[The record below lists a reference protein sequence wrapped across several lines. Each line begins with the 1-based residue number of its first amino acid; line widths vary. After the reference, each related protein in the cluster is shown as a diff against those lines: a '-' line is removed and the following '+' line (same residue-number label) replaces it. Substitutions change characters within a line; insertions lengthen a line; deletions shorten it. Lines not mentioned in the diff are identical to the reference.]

1 MCAQNSITEKYFVL
15 HKTGMHVEL
24 VLSKPSHASRMLLF
38 LNKIICHKFPSLP
51 SELESISKSIDDTHP
66 RSFRNRNS
74 ELFIRLF
81 LKVSPLFFFACLKF
95 FMNNVK
101 FSLIMQ
107 KWFFSRKNM
116 QKGCVLA
123 KRHFWRSDD
132 GKICASLI
140 RFSIREGLPTFLRVE
155 GSVPCDDDKCRKV
168 RLERGSRRWTF
179 NSERA
184 DRINKRKICSR
195 RVEKC
200 ISKHDYIGTTES
212 FIFAVHRET
221 ERSLVF
227 YAL

>member
-1 MCAQNSITEKYFVL
+1 MLNWCYRSL
-15 HKTGMHVEL
+15 L
-24 VLSKPSHASRMLLF
+24 VQAGCL
-38 LNKIICHKFPSLP
+38 FPSP
-51 SELESISKSIDDTHP
+51 SDVESISKSIDCTEA
-66 RSFRNRNS
+66 FATATRNF
-74 ELFIRLF
+74 LFD
-81 LKVSPLFFFACLKF
+81 FFAKFLRFSSSLSKF

-123 KRHFWRSDD
+123 KRHLWRNDD

-140 RFSIREGLPTFLRVE
+140 RFSIRKRVYQHFYEPSFPFL
-155 GSVPCDDDKCRKV
+155 CDDDKCWKV

-221 ERSLVF
+221 EKSRVLC
-227 YAL
+227 ALSEIYDFNTKATTRAK